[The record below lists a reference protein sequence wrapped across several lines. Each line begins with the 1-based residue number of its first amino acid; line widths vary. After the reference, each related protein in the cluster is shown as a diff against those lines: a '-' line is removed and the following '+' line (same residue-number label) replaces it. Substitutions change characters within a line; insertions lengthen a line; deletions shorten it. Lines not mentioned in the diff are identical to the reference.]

1 MPPGQVE
8 NFQLL
13 LPMLTQLNQERR
25 WLAWIDPPQEL
36 VSKWQTMH
44 GIVANELLVLR
55 SSRDYSA
62 YELAERALGA
72 GTCHAVVMWTR
83 RLSGQAFSALEQAK
97 SGRAFGVSVRGIIS
111 DYPLSRSMKGVMS
124 PGLEIVEIGFLPF
137 HSIIDLTYR
146 LDAGVNHGSGHGH
159 IPVFHHLPGFLGERD
174 PDQGGR
180 IVVHPLEGVVA
191 VAQLY
196 DFKK

>member
-1 MPPGQVE
+1 MEQLGLSMSNGAATAAAMAPQPSATVRRQPAGEMPVSSRPACGGALKGDTAPAESRRGNVTEVIMPPGQVE

-83 RLSGQAFSALEQAK
+83 RLSGQAFSALEQA
-97 SGRAFGVSVRGIIS
+97 SARGQSHGVILRT
-111 DYPLSRSMKGVMS
+111 R
-124 PGLEIVEIGFLPF
+124 
-137 HSIIDLTYR
+137 
-146 LDAGVNHGSGHGH
+146 
-159 IPVFHHLPGFLGERD
+159 
-174 PDQGGR
+174 
-180 IVVHPLEGVVA
+180 
-191 VAQLY
+191 
-196 DFKK
+196 